1 MINFQNKDLEKG
13 KIDLTHVNVKF
24 STLNAE
30 TFCEFVLG
38 KEEINITWKG
48 LSFSSLF
55 FRNMRSPRRS
65 QIYSDED
72 DVDPIWVPLKPL
84 KNRYLNKMKRIAK
97 HLDNQVI

>member
-1 MINFQNKDLEKG
+1 M
-13 KIDLTHVNVKF
+13 NVKF

-65 QIYSDED
+65 EIYSDED
-72 DVDPIWVPLKPL
+72 DADSIWVPLKPL